1 MKIFSRLPPGVLV
14 TLVFGGVILLGL
26 LLAYAT
32 KDVPTEKEA
41 CEKKCA
47 ATHRFSRLVPV
58 YPPAQTAG
66 MRSPEPMQCECY

>member
-66 MRSPEPMQCECY
+66 MRSPGPMQCECY